1 MEFGALALH
10 DMHRHFRGTA
20 DGPRSAH
27 DAEGPVETFPGLPP
41 FGIYAKRG
49 YVCSKAD
56 RFAQST
62 FDRSEYDFSSG
73 EPTGDRE
80 HTN

>member
-1 MEFGALALH
+1 MTCTDISEELQ
-10 DMHRHFRGTA
+10 TV
-20 DGPRSAH
+20 RSAR

-56 RFAQST
+56 RFAQSNI
-62 FDRSEYDFSSG
+62 RPE
-73 EPTGDRE
+73 
-80 HTN
+80 